1 MEAGAFLSPRHL
13 DPGAT
18 EGTGGGGGG
27 GAGGGPLALRG
38 GGDGRLPVLCE
49 LQTCLQD
56 TPGPR
61 HCTPL
66 QDITMKGYYSQ

>member
-1 MEAGAFLSPRHL
+1 MEAGAFLSPGQL
-13 DPGAT
+13 DPGAA
-18 EGTGGGGGG
+18 EGTGGG
-27 GAGGGPLALRG
+27 AGGPLALRG
-38 GGDGRLPVLCE
+38 GGDGRFPVLCE

-61 HCTPL
+61 HCPPL